1 MPVTQDGPSNKDL
14 PGASWMKN
22 LSFITFYFLVLFSL
36 QSKALIIN
44 GCEIKPSTSCNDA
57 NLSGTDLSYL
67 DLTDASFKRADFI
80 DSFLVYADLTDVKF
94 LSADLTDADLSNATL
109 IGTNF
114 KRADLT
120 NADLSNADISNAFF
134 KFTDLSGADL
144 TNIIGWET
152 ASFNKASYS
161 PQTLLPN
168 DMIPQELNMKLVPL
182 PAGITLFLSGLVGLG
197 LLRGRNNK
205 FTYC

>member
-1 MPVTQDGPSNKDL
+1 M
-14 PGASWMKN
+14 
-22 LSFITFYFLVLFSL
+22 
-36 QSKALIIN
+36 
-44 GCEIKPSTSCNDA
+44 
-57 NLSGTDLSYL
+57 
-67 DLTDASFKRADFI
+67 
-80 DSFLVYADLTDVKF
+80 
-94 LSADLTDADLSNATL
+94 SADLTDADLSNTTL

-152 ASFNKASYS
+152 ATFNKASYT

-182 PAGITLFLSGLVGLG
+182 PAGIYLFLSGVLSLG
-197 LLRGRNNK
+197 LMRCRKCENYFLLRNTPRPTNEEPNNHMAAGMGTALPLTTK
-205 FTYC
+205 SSINITD